1 MLKREDY
8 LMIQHKHDDGVYI
21 KDIAEELGVHPRTVS
36 QDAAHTYESLVRSFA
51 YLGGVTKT
59 VLVDNQKSAVIAHR
73 VGEGVQFHPRFLD
86 LAGHYGFVPKACR
99 PYRARTKGKTERM
112 VRYVKEHFFVRYRQF
127 ETLAHLN
134 QQLESWL
141 REEADP
147 RAHGTHRL
155 RPAGAGWQSIPA
167 HHAALWQDSLQVERR
182 GLAVYEE
189 AGQWN

>member
-1 MLKREDY
+1 MRVWYAVL
-8 LMIQHKHDDGVYI
+8 
-21 KDIAEELGVHPRTVS
+21 RTW
-36 QDAAHTYESLVRSFA
+36 A
-51 YLGGVTKT
+51 GVTKT

-141 REEADP
+141 RGGSRSTRTWDTSAT
-147 RAHGTHRL
+147 RHR
-155 RPAGAGWQSIPA
+155 P
-167 HHAALWQDSLQVERR
+167 V
-182 GLAVYEE
+182 
-189 AGQWN
+189 